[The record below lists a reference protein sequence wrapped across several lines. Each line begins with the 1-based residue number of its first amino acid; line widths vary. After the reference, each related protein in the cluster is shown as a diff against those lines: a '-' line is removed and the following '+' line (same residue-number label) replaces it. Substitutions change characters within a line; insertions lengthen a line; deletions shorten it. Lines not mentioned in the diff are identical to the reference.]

1 MSQELICK
9 CLEKEKLNI
18 NDVIMAFGDKENEN
32 IHKLSKSNENK
43 IKSKQIQPK
52 ICKFIFLLIN

>member
-1 MSQELICK
+1 M

-18 NDVIMAFGDKENEN
+18 NDLIMAFENKRNEN
-32 IHKLSKSNENK
+32 IPKLPNTNK
-43 IKSKQIQPK
+43 EKSKQIQPK